1 LRRRLAHQTT
11 LSGSDPF
18 MTSAVAVQ
26 EPAEQIISLTADAGA
41 GTSWG
46 EILNSVDPLP
56 SEVAELCFE
65 SCSLDFPVTGDCEF
79 SDSEP
84 ELPFLDND
92 EDYDPS
98 PPLSGRVAKPAPSGA
113 GQPGH
118 EGSSS
123 PELDFDLHD
132 VCKRTAAKLDIQWP
146 EVQAELPKA
155 RKTGRQLLPVFP
167 ELLEELAVSWRNKP
181 FKEKHP
187 VAGSSVLDCDGM
199 EKCGLRQLP
208 PVEPAVAA
216 HLHPKTSM
224 SAGGPTLPSRADR
237 FQSSLTDK
245 SYRAAALSV
254 QALNASSL
262 LMAYQAEL
270 EEQMTTLPDAAL
282 WEEVCI
288 ITDHCLQ
295 LHKVAIQAL
304 GRTMGLMVLQERARW
319 LNFTTLSIKEKEDL
333 LDTAIT
339 PEGLFGA
346 AVNSMQKRWEEKKRD
361 DEALKLCLPRRTF
374 AIGTT
379 TPSTQRHTFAQAA
392 ARFPNA
398 FKIPKFPKTQ
408 GAAQAPQKASVP
420 KAPWQRKPDGP
431 RSDQPPPHSPST
443 QNVRRR
449 KRLA

>member
-1 LRRRLAHQTT
+1 CGNKISSSDTHSSCVVCLGPKHAQAAFDSGETCSHCSRFSVKVLRRRLARQTT
-11 LSGSDPF
+11 LSSSDPL
-18 MTSAVAVQ
+18 MASA
-26 EPAEQIISLTADAGA
+26 A
-41 GTSWG
+41 GTTWG
-46 EILNSVDPLP
+46 EILDSVDPLP
-56 SEVAELCFE
+56 SEVPELGLE
-65 SCSLDFPVTGDCEF
+65 SCLLDFLVTGDCEF
-79 SDSEP
+79 SDSES
-84 ELPFLDND
+84 ELPFSDND

-98 PPLSGRVAKPAPSGA
+98 PPLSGRVANG
-113 GQPGH
+113 
-118 EGSSS
+118 
-123 PELDFDLHD
+123 
-132 VCKRTAAKLDIQWP
+132 KLP
-146 EVQAELPKA
+146 

-224 SAGGPTLPSRADR
+224 SAGGPTLPSKADR

-254 QALNASSL
+254 RALNASSL

-270 EEQMTTLPDAAL
+270 EEQMTALPDAAL

-319 LNFTTLSIKEKEDL
+319 LNLTTLSTKEKEDL

-346 AVNSMQKRWEEKKRD
+346 AVTSMQKRWEEKKRD

-374 AIGTT
+374 ATGTT
-379 TPSTQRHTFAQAA
+379 APSTQRQTFAQAA
-392 ARFPNA
+392 AHFPNA

-408 GAAQAPQKASVP
+408 GAAQKASVP

-431 RSDQPPPHSPST
+431 RSDQPPSSSST

-449 KRLA
+449 